1 MESSW
6 RPAPLGVLSA
16 SGRGKE
22 LSSFVGVPARGSGA
36 GGPSP
41 VGWLEAFSSVV
52 FFVVPVPP
60 MGTGMAPTRRERVL
74 VLDFVRV
81 PCLNPFLLSSSLLL
95 SLIGEPLLLP
105 FFPVISLSVSVSLK
119 GRGLIVNV
127 IVSI

>member
-16 SGRGKE
+16 AGRGKT
-22 LSSFVGVPARGSGA
+22 LSSFVGVPARGGGA

-41 VGWLEAFSSVV
+41 VGRVEAFSSVV

-60 MGTGMAPTRRERVL
+60 VGIAPTRSERVL
-74 VLDFVRV
+74 VLVFVSV

-95 SLIGEPLLLP
+95 SLIGEPLLLLP
-105 FFPVISLSVSVSLK
+105 FFPVISLSVCVSLE
-119 GRGLIVNV
+119 GRGLIVSV